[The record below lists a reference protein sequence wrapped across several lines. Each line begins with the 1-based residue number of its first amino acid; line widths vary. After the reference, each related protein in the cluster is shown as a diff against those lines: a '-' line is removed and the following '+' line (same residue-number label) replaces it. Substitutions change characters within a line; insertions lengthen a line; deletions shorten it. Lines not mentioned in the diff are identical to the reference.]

1 MTGTPGHS
9 TSARV
14 GRSDPTS
21 SRLQQLPG
29 VLGEAAVSAG
39 KTDTF
44 LRERC
49 RRIARRR
56 GKKEAFVPR
65 IVAHHDVKDRAHWL
79 ASPLREQVFG
89 PLGVHNIRTY
99 TDPNSPVHVSLTA
112 DVDDM
117 DAFGAFM
124 QSEAAAEAM
133 ASDGVLPETVVV
145 LIEA

>member
-1 MTGTPGHS
+1 M
-9 TSARV
+9 
-14 GRSDPTS
+14 
-21 SRLQQLPG
+21 
-29 VLGEAAVSAG
+29 
-39 KTDTF
+39 
-44 LRERC
+44 
-49 RRIARRR
+49 
-56 GKKEAFVPR
+56 PR

-99 TDPNSPVHVSLTA
+99 TDPNNPVHVSLTA

-117 DAFGAFM
+117 DVFVAFM
-124 QSEAAAEAM
+124 QSDAAAEAM

>member
-1 MTGTPGHS
+1 MS
-9 TSARV
+9 
-14 GRSDPTS
+14 
-21 SRLQQLPG
+21 L
-29 VLGEAAVSAG
+29 SAG
-39 KTDTF
+39 PRGVRS
-44 LRERC
+44 LRHPIC
-49 RRIARRR
+49 GCMSR
-56 GKKEAFVPR
+56 GGLVPR

-99 TDPNSPVHVSLTA
+99 TDPNNPVHVSLTA
-112 DVDDM
+112 DVDDDDI

-124 QSEAAAEAM
+124 QSDAAAEAM